1 MADMRERLIE
11 MIIGADMC
19 MWGTNKPFAE
29 VYADHLI
36 ENGVIV
42 LPCKV
47 GTELYLSDYIEAH
60 HRLKEYK
67 FLGNEI
73 AVVIDCWEWQR
84 TCTRMLSDFGKT
96 IFLTKAE
103 AEQAL
108 KEREQ

>member
-11 MIIGADMC
+11 LIIGADMC

-29 VYADHLI
+29 VYADYLI

-42 LPCKV
+42 PPCKV
-47 GTELYLSDYIEAH
+47 GNIVYYPSEVENKVLETTVEKIVIKNDN
-60 HRLKEYK
+60 KW
-67 FLGNEI
+67 LGIGVFNYPFESI
-73 AVVIDCWEWQR
+73 GR
-84 TCTRMLSDFGKT
+84 S
-96 IFLTKAE
+96 IFLTKEE